1 MHCQS
6 PIVRSLLTTAP
17 LVISTVLSC
26 KLCVCLVY
34 VSFKYLVSYL
44 GSLVIG
50 EDVVVVDIPDGAE
63 DNIILGV
70 AIAVE
75 ISTVLTFGFVTF
87 CITNHLNALIT
98 F

>member
-1 MHCQS
+1 M
-6 PIVRSLLTTAP
+6 
-17 LVISTVLSC
+17 
-26 KLCVCLVY
+26 
-34 VSFKYLVSYL
+34 
-44 GSLVIG
+44 
-50 EDVVVVDIPDGAE
+50 VVVDIPDGAE